1 MLFQILTNIIN
12 RQFTSVCFL
21 RETLTVHVG
30 NKRVAETKKKQ
41 EVAENAESANADS
54 IPAADAKKKGGLVGV
69 VLTPLILAAVSF
81 GTVFLLPTAETSAPS
96 SAHGAEAS
104 ESTDLHDFMPTNLE
118 IVEMDEFVV
127 SIRDDKNILRMS
139 LALEVPK
146 QFYQEVNPNELRL
159 RDAFM
164 GYLRAVEI
172 AELQDPAFLPQ
183 LRAQLLRRSRLVL
196 GQEKVAGVLITDFLI
211 R

>member
-1 MLFQILTNIIN
+1 M
-12 RQFTSVCFL
+12 
-21 RETLTVHVG
+21 
-30 NKRVAETKKKQ
+30 AETKKNR
-41 EVAENAESANADS
+41 EVAESAESVNADS
-54 IPAADAKKKGGLVGV
+54 MLATDAKKKGGLVSV
-69 VLTPLILAAVSF
+69 VLTPLILGAVSF
-81 GTVFLLPTAETSAPS
+81 GTVFLLPTAETGTAS
-96 SAHGAEAS
+96 SAHDAAAS
-104 ESTDLHDFMPTNLE
+104 ESTDLHDLMPTNLY

-146 QFYQEVNPNELRL
+146 QFSEDVNPNELRL

>member
-1 MLFQILTNIIN
+1 
-12 RQFTSVCFL
+12 
-21 RETLTVHVG
+21 
-30 NKRVAETKKKQ
+30 VAETKKKQ
-41 EVAENAESANADS
+41 EVAENAESANPESTSAV
-54 IPAADAKKKGGLVGV
+54 DAKKKGGIVGI

-81 GTVFLLPTAETSAPS
+81 GTVYLLPTAETSTPS
-96 SAHGAEAS
+96 SAHDAETS
-104 ESTDLHDFMPTNLE
+104 ESNDLHDLMPKNLD

-146 QFYQEVNPNELRL
+146 QFREEVNPNELRL

-164 GYLRAVEI
+164 GYLRAVEV